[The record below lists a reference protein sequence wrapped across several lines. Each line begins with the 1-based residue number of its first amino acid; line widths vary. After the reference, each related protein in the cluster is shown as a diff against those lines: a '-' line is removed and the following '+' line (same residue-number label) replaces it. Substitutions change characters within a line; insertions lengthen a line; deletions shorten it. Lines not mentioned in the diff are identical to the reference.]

1 MTHHDK
7 RTRRDALKCLGFGSA
22 GTLFALAGGV
32 LTPIDLAAAIASGLA
47 PEISRERHVTR
58 PEVAGSSPAS
68 RLSSVVLPDP
78 DGPSSETNSRG
89 ATLSVTL
96 SSTRTAP

>member
-32 LTPIDLAAAIASGLA
+32 LTPIDLAASAICFMAA
-47 PEISRERHVTR
+47 DHRFDRCA
-58 PEVAGSSPAS
+58 VAMLFGGFGFYLFRA
-68 RLSSVVLPDP
+68 L
-78 DGPSSETNSRG
+78 
-89 ATLSVTL
+89 
-96 SSTRTAP
+96 